1 MACQNE
7 RTDRIGRKG
16 IEQMM
21 NFRQKEIIQR
31 LFNAVK
37 EKFPESSIGVFSP
50 IEGGFNYVIASS
62 DPELPKFSK
71 SLNAKLNGRGGGRD
85 GMVQGTY
92 RVDKE
97 AVEEAFDE
105 IFSK

>member
-1 MACQNE
+1 MTA
-7 RTDRIGRKG
+7 DVRIL
-16 IEQMM
+16 IEKLRE
-21 NFRQKEIIQR
+21 NASEICSM
-31 LFNAVK
+31 LK

-62 DPELPKFSK
+62 DPELPKISK

-92 RVDKE
+92 RVDKK

>member
-1 MACQNE
+1 MQFVAAGLKSENGVVTVLE
-7 RTDRIGRKG
+7 EDLTPFELKR
-16 IEQMM
+16 
-21 NFRQKEIIQR
+21 F
-31 LFNAVK
+31 AVMLK

-71 SLNAKLNGRGGGRD
+71 PLNAELNGRGGGRD

-105 IFSK
+105 IFLK